1 MSTPKKS
8 VGCVSVPL
16 FLLCQSRFILFLLG
30 FHILFL
36 LCRRYSRRRA
46 NFLNLF
52 KNRNLLNLMVMGSSG
67 VTDFCFRVTRLATL
81 TSLSGNTM
89 YPSHR
94 TLGYTAPVLVPTASL
109 RACTATASLRAC
121 TATAVL
127 IRTLRQSASA
137 MVRLTAAHA
146 HACGLLS
153 PSRNN

>member
-52 KNRNLLNLMVMGSSG
+52 KNRNLLNLMVVGSSG

-94 TLGYTAPVLVPTASL
+94 TLGYTAPVLIP
-109 RACTATASLRAC
+109 TASLRAC

>member
-46 NFLNLF
+46 NFLNFF
-52 KNRNLLNLMVMGSSG
+52 KNSNLLNLMVMGSSG

-81 TSLSGNTM
+81 TSRSGNTM

-94 TLGYTAPVLVPTASL
+94 TLGYTAPVVVPTASL
-109 RACTATASLRAC
+109 GTVTAALMR
-121 TATAVL
+121 
-127 IRTLRQSASA
+127 RLRQSASA

>member
-52 KNRNLLNLMVMGSSG
+52 KNRSLLNLMVIGSSG

-81 TSLSGNTM
+81 RSRSGNTM

-94 TLGYTAPVLVPTASL
+94 TLGYTAPVVVPTASL
-109 RACTATASLRAC
+109 GAF
-121 TATAVL
+121 TAVL
-127 IRTLRQSASA
+127 IRRLRQSASA